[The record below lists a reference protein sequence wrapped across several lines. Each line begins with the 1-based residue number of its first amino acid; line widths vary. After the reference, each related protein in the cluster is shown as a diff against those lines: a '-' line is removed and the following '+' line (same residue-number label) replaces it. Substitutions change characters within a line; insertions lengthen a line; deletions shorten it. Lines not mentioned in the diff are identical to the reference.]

1 MEAVAMNATRIEWGV
16 ASLPLKGNT
25 ESGDSYLV
33 RHFAGGALTAVIDGL
48 GHGGEAAEAARAAM
62 SMLEEHPSDSVI
74 FLLQDCNHR
83 LQGAPRGVVMTLVS
97 FDFTENNMTC
107 AGVGNVD
114 GVLIRAATSSGPSVP
129 HAQESILPRR
139 GLVGE
144 RLPQLHAA
152 SHALFPGD
160 TVVLA
165 TDGIRTGYTAE
176 VHSVRKPSEIADAIL
191 KNHSSGTDDALVLV
205 VRYLALDQESRP

>member
-1 MEAVAMNATRIEWGV
+1 MNTSQIEWGV
-16 ASLPLKGNT
+16 ASSPLKGNV
-25 ESGDSYLV
+25 ESGDTYLI
-33 RHFAGGALTAVIDGL
+33 RHFPGGALAAVIDGL

-62 SMLEEHPSDSVI
+62 AMLEEHPSDSVI

-97 FDFTENNMTC
+97 FDFTERTLTC

-114 GVLIRAATSSGPSVP
+114 GVLIRAATSAGPNVP
-129 HAQESILPRR
+129 HQHESILPRR

-144 RLPQLHAA
+144 RLPHLHAA

-160 TVVLA
+160 TLVLA
-165 TDGIRTGYTAE
+165 TDGIRIGYTAE
-176 VHSVRKPSEIADAIL
+176 VRSQRTPAEIADAIL
-191 KNHSSGTDDALVLV
+191 KNYSSGSDDALALV
-205 VRYLALDQESRP
+205 VRFVGAEEGGQGSDS